1 MEQDKIY
8 HMDCLEGMKQ
18 IADRSVDAVIADLP
32 YGVLNRQ
39 NGAARWDQKIPL
51 APLWEQYLRI
61 TKPDSPII
69 LFAQGMF
76 TAELVLS
83 QPKLWRYN
91 LVWHKDRVSGHLNAN
106 RMPMRQHED
115 IVVFYRKLPV
125 YHPQMTPC
133 PPEKR
138 NHDRRKTEGFTNRCY
153 GGMKLA
159 PVRIADDKYPTS
171 VVSVPKE
178 HCTGAFYHP
187 TQKPVALIEYLIRTY
202 TDEGDLVLDNCIG
215 SGTTA
220 IAALRTG
227 RHYIG
232 FEIDKSYCEIAEQRI
247 REEGEQREENRTEP
261 QAQSHGGEETAT
273 VGQENPSAS
282 ADQSNENGWDGL
294 LRSVGLD
301 GLGEITGNLGYIMAM
316 LPDILLGAFTGKTQS
331 LRLKDNLLPMASI
344 VAGLFVRNPLLK
356 MLLIGLGGANLLN
369 KAGHEALERKQSE
382 GLTAGNRETEYKRY
396 PDEPLNPRIVNPV
409 LQGCTLVATIDHVP
423 CTVQLSPVVADAY
436 RKGALPLNTLANAVL
451 AQSDR
456 MNQMASQ
463 NYDNNRPETIVR
475 TRGIQ

>member
-39 NGAARWDQKIPL
+39 NGAAGGTKKSRI

-138 NHDRRKTEGFTNRCY
+138 NHDRPQDGRFHQP
-153 GGMKLA
+153 L
-159 PVRIADDKYPTS
+159 
-171 VVSVPKE
+171 
-178 HCTGAFYHP
+178 
-187 TQKPVALIEYLIRTY
+187 
-202 TDEGDLVLDNCIG
+202 
-215 SGTTA
+215 
-220 IAALRTG
+220 LRWHEA
-227 RHYIG
+227 R
-232 FEIDKSYCEIAEQRI
+232 
-247 REEGEQREENRTEP
+247 
-261 QAQSHGGEETAT
+261 
-273 VGQENPSAS
+273 PSAHS
-282 ADQSNENGWDGL
+282 
-294 LRSVGLD
+294 R
-301 GLGEITGNLGYIMAM
+301 
-316 LPDILLGAFTGKTQS
+316 
-331 LRLKDNLLPMASI
+331 
-344 VAGLFVRNPLLK
+344 
-356 MLLIGLGGANLLN
+356 
-369 KAGHEALERKQSE
+369 
-382 GLTAGNRETEYKRY
+382 
-396 PDEPLNPRIVNPV
+396 
-409 LQGCTLVATIDHVP
+409 
-423 CTVQLSPVVADAY
+423 
-436 RKGALPLNTLANAVL
+436 
-451 AQSDR
+451 
-456 MNQMASQ
+456 
-463 NYDNNRPETIVR
+463 
-475 TRGIQ
+475 

>member
-1 MEQDKIY
+1 
-8 HMDCLEGMKQ
+8 MDCLEGMKQ

-159 PVRIADDKYPTS
+159 PVRIADDKYIGS
-171 VVSVPKE
+171 
-178 HCTGAFYHP
+178 
-187 TQKPVALIEYLIRTY
+187 IRTQGTLHGSLLPPHTEASSPDRIPD
-202 TDEGDLVLDNCIG
+202 TDLHRRGRPRVGQLHRLRDDRHRRPADRPALHRLRNRQGLLWNCRAADTGGKRTEGKN
-215 SGTTA
+215 
-220 IAALRTG
+220 
-227 RHYIG
+227 
-232 FEIDKSYCEIAEQRI
+232 
-247 REEGEQREENRTEP
+247 EQRE
-261 QAQSHGGEETAT
+261 
-273 VGQENPSAS
+273 
-282 ADQSNENGWDGL
+282 
-294 LRSVGLD
+294 
-301 GLGEITGNLGYIMAM
+301 
-316 LPDILLGAFTGKTQS
+316 
-331 LRLKDNLLPMASI
+331 
-344 VAGLFVRNPLLK
+344 
-356 MLLIGLGGANLLN
+356 
-369 KAGHEALERKQSE
+369 
-382 GLTAGNRETEYKRY
+382 
-396 PDEPLNPRIVNPV
+396 
-409 LQGCTLVATIDHVP
+409 
-423 CTVQLSPVVADAY
+423 
-436 RKGALPLNTLANAVL
+436 
-451 AQSDR
+451 
-456 MNQMASQ
+456 
-463 NYDNNRPETIVR
+463 
-475 TRGIQ
+475 

>member
-1 MEQDKIY
+1 MIETNHIY
-8 HMDCLEGMKQ
+8 NMDCLEGMKRM
-18 IADRSVDAVIADLP
+18 ADRSVDAVIADLP

-39 NGAARWDQKIPL
+39 NSAAQWDQKIPL

-106 RMPMRQHED
+106 RMPLRQHED
-115 IVVFYRKLPV
+115 ILVFYRKLPV

-138 NHDRRKTEGFTNRCY
+138 NHGRRKTEGFTNRCY
-153 GGMKLA
+153 GGMELT

-178 HCTGAFYHP
+178 HRTGAFYHP

-227 RHYIG
+227 RQYVG
-232 FEIDKSYCEIAEQRI
+232 FEIDREYYDITERRI
-247 REEGEQREENRTEP
+247 REEIEQRE
-261 QAQSHGGEETAT
+261 
-273 VGQENPSAS
+273 
-282 ADQSNENGWDGL
+282 
-294 LRSVGLD
+294 
-301 GLGEITGNLGYIMAM
+301 
-316 LPDILLGAFTGKTQS
+316 
-331 LRLKDNLLPMASI
+331 
-344 VAGLFVRNPLLK
+344 
-356 MLLIGLGGANLLN
+356 
-369 KAGHEALERKQSE
+369 
-382 GLTAGNRETEYKRY
+382 
-396 PDEPLNPRIVNPV
+396 
-409 LQGCTLVATIDHVP
+409 
-423 CTVQLSPVVADAY
+423 
-436 RKGALPLNTLANAVL
+436 
-451 AQSDR
+451 R
-456 MNQMASQ
+456 MNTEKNQ
-463 NYDNNRPETIVR
+463 
-475 TRGIQ
+475 

>member
-125 YHPQMTPC
+125 YHPQMIPC

-138 NHDRRKTEGFTNRCY
+138 K
-153 GGMKLA
+153 
-159 PVRIADDKYPTS
+159 VSPT
-171 VVSVPKE
+171 
-178 HCTGAFYHP
+178 A
-187 TQKPVALIEYLIRTY
+187 
-202 TDEGDLVLDNCIG
+202 
-215 SGTTA
+215 
-220 IAALRTG
+220 
-227 RHYIG
+227 
-232 FEIDKSYCEIAEQRI
+232 
-247 REEGEQREENRTEP
+247 
-261 QAQSHGGEETAT
+261 AT
-273 VGQENPSAS
+273 VA
-282 ADQSNENGWDGL
+282 
-294 LRSVGLD
+294 
-301 GLGEITGNLGYIMAM
+301 
-316 LPDILLGAFTGKTQS
+316 
-331 LRLKDNLLPMASI
+331 
-344 VAGLFVRNPLLK
+344 
-356 MLLIGLGGANLLN
+356 
-369 KAGHEALERKQSE
+369 
-382 GLTAGNRETEYKRY
+382 
-396 PDEPLNPRIVNPV
+396 
-409 LQGCTLVATIDHVP
+409 
-423 CTVQLSPVVADAY
+423 
-436 RKGALPLNTLANAVL
+436 
-451 AQSDR
+451 
-456 MNQMASQ
+456 
-463 NYDNNRPETIVR
+463 
-475 TRGIQ
+475 

>member
-39 NGAARWDQKIPL
+39 NGAARWDKRIPL

-153 GGMKLA
+153 GDMKLA

-178 HCTGAFYHP
+178 HCKGTFYHP

-202 TDEGDLVLDNCIG
+202 TDEDDLVLDNCIG

-247 REEGEQREENRTEP
+247 REEGEQRE
-261 QAQSHGGEETAT
+261 
-273 VGQENPSAS
+273 
-282 ADQSNENGWDGL
+282 
-294 LRSVGLD
+294 
-301 GLGEITGNLGYIMAM
+301 
-316 LPDILLGAFTGKTQS
+316 
-331 LRLKDNLLPMASI
+331 
-344 VAGLFVRNPLLK
+344 
-356 MLLIGLGGANLLN
+356 
-369 KAGHEALERKQSE
+369 
-382 GLTAGNRETEYKRY
+382 
-396 PDEPLNPRIVNPV
+396 
-409 LQGCTLVATIDHVP
+409 
-423 CTVQLSPVVADAY
+423 
-436 RKGALPLNTLANAVL
+436 
-451 AQSDR
+451 R
-456 MNQMASQ
+456 MNNGNKQ
-463 NYDNNRPETIVR
+463 
-475 TRGIQ
+475 